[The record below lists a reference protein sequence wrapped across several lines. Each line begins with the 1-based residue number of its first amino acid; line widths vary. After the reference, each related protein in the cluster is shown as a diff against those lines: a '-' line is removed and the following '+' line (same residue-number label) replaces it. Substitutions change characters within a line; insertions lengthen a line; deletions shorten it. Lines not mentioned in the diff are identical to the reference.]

1 MTEREAE
8 IFNDSFERCKSN
20 PEFLD
25 YFYKIFMDSDDEI
38 KQKFEHTDFK
48 KQKASVVHSI
58 YVLMSLV
65 GNTANNSELED
76 MDRVAKL
83 HDRAHLDVGPHLY
96 DRFLESI
103 LAAVKKYDRRYDGEI
118 ENAWQKMMLHG
129 IEFMKSR
136 Y

>member
-1 MTEREAE
+1 MTEKEAE

-20 PEFLD
+20 SDFLD
-25 YFYKIFMDSDDEI
+25 YFYQTFMNSNDEV

-48 KQKASVVHSI
+48 KQKANVVHSI

-65 GNTANNSELED
+65 SNSANNSDLED

-83 HDRAHLDVGPHLY
+83 HDRKHLNVGPHLY
-96 DRFLESI
+96 ECFLQSI
-103 LAAVKKYDRRYDGEI
+103 LAAVKKYDNKYDSEI

-129 IEFMKSR
+129 IEFMQSR